1 MLVVTGWNE
10 VYLVSSLG
18 DKTASCPKVEG
29 VQRTVCSQHFPLSV
43 ASATGGTSLRSE
55 LLSRTVSNHACPSQ
69 FQWREL
75 LFVPMG
81 GGRWGGIKFSAG
93 QSKVLEIQSAP
104 E

>member
-1 MLVVTGWNE
+1 M
-10 VYLVSSLG
+10 SSLG

-43 ASATGGTSLRSE
+43 ASTTGGTSLRSE
-55 LLSRTVSNHACPSQ
+55 LLSRTVSSDACPSQ

-81 GGRWGGIKFSAG
+81 GGIKFSAG
-93 QSKVLEIQSAP
+93 QSKVLEIRRVQLSRVTLK
-104 E
+104 